1 MAIIGCGTIGLFAI
15 LIAKGMGAQ
24 RVIGIEVDAHHAELA
39 RRLGC
44 DEVLTPDMSTSSEPW
59 RASSDLIDRVKAAT
73 NGLGVDVAFEMV
85 GVNSALNNAIQMTRR
100 GGHVVLFGVRNGDV
114 VIEDYHRLVMNG
126 IQLHGVVGR
135 RIFDTWEITRAL
147 LEDDSNGI
155 QEAIYNVI
163 LNQGN
168 GTIVSIEDWNK
179 SDFEQTIASY
189 PKPIIRFV

>member
-1 MAIIGCGTIGLFAI
+1 M
-15 LIAKGMGAQ
+15 
-24 RVIGIEVDAHHAELA
+24 
-39 RRLGC
+39 
-44 DEVLTPDMSTSSEPW
+44 
-59 RASSDLIDRVKAAT
+59 
-73 NGLGVDVAFEMV
+73 
-85 GVNSALNNAIQMTRR
+85 
-100 GGHVVLFGVRNGDV
+100 